1 MQKLRK
7 FYHNYNKVA
16 LVVYLVVLVYV
27 CIVKE
32 PLQIFWMAAM
42 ALSVVINLALLIITL
57 LDAHNSAKKIVKIE
71 SKSRTYDNS
80 PAFMEFLN
88 KLPASTLDLM
98 YTIDKHGNE
107 HRATFTI
114 EDGKITNIK

>member
-7 FYHNYNKVA
+7 LYYSYNKVS
-16 LVVYLVVLVYV
+16 LVVYLVVIMYM
-27 CIVKE
+27 CFTKE
-32 PLQIFWMAAM
+32 PLQIFWLVAM
-42 ALSVVINLALLIITL
+42 VLSVVISLLLLLLTL
-57 LDAHNSAKKIVKIE
+57 LDARNSAKKIIKIE
-71 SKSRTYDNS
+71 SKAKPYDNS

-98 YTIDKHGNE
+98 YTIDNHGNE

-114 EDGKITNIK
+114 EDGKITDMK

>member
-16 LVVYLVVLVYV
+16 LVVYLVVLAYMYFA
-27 CIVKE
+27 KE
-32 PLQIFWMAAM
+32 PLQIFWLVAM
-42 ALSVVINLALLIITL
+42 ALGVVINLTLLIATL
-57 LDAHNSAKKIVKIE
+57 IDAHNSAKKIVKIE

-107 HRATFTI
+107 HRATFTV
-114 EDGKITNIK
+114 EDGKITNME